1 MQNGV
6 VEECVP
12 KKKQKTIILMRN
24 GRKLQMRCNQNK
36 AIDGNVTLRG
46 VAIVTKLD
54 GTEID
59 ARFRTIVVAC
69 SWLDCTVRNM
79 DMLLHSKCPQ
89 SLHMELWQHCKS
101 KQISTGER
109 LLLPH
114 QLFLANMTF
123 PAGGFPKNWNR
134 PQDCGKKV
142 HRFTPV
148 YNFFC

>member
-1 MQNGV
+1 MRAK
-6 VEECVP
+6 EEAENNYFDAKWP
-12 KKKQKTIILMRN
+12 QAPDALH
-24 GRKLQMRCNQNK
+24 QNK

-109 LLLPH
+109 LLLLTTVPCQH
-114 QLFLANMTF
+114 DLPSRRLSEELE
-123 PAGGFPKNWNR
+123 PATRLW
-134 PQDCGKKV
+134 KKV